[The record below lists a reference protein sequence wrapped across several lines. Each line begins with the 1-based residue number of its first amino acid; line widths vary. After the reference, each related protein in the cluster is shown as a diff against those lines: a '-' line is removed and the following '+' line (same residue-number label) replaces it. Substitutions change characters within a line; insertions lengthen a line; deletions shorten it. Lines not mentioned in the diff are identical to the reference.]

1 MLNSKI
7 SIFGI
12 IDGLNRALNV
22 ANNVIPLYEKAKPM
36 LSNAKN
42 VLTIVKEFN
51 KSDDTTIK
59 NDKEE
64 QVINITH
71 YNNPVFF
78 Q

>member
-71 YNNPVFF
+71 FNNPVFF